1 MFSYCV
7 HVVLDLQHVECSVTD
22 AHKQYFFKSILNTS
36 FSKLFIFH
44 LHPVCVVML
53 HCVDAGSFCS
63 SNFVKFI

>member
-7 HVVLDLQHVECSVTD
+7 HVVLDLQHAECSVTD

-44 LHPVCVVML
+44 LHPVLCG
-53 HCVDAGSFCS
+53 DAPLCRCWKLLF
-63 SNFVKFI
+63 